1 MKKKSFKV
9 VVLSTM
15 ILAASNVMPVYT
27 LAVENKE
34 QPISIHTTVASVS
47 NTHPEYSLGPEG
59 LREAIKKTGSNAL
72 VMDLYALSIIKQANI
87 NFNDVTVVDKS
98 LKTKIIHHQNIAKD
112 NANKWLNKIKN
123 QLISTNQ
130 NIVNY
135 NNKFQNYYDA
145 LVTAV
150 DNKDRA
156 TLTKGLT
163 KLSVSISENKGK
175 TDKLVDSLRKFRN
188 KMTEDTQNFKNDSNQ
203 LTSILS
209 SQDAGIPLLQA
220 KMTAYNE
227 AVRKLNAIL
236 IGSAV
241 TTALG
246 PVAIVG
252 GIVLVVT
259 GVGGPLG
266 VILIAGGAAAL
277 GGGTTGVVLAKREL
291 DNAHVEIQKVA
302 GQITEA
308 QSQVASLT
316 NIKNQTEYLTNT
328 IDIAI
333 TAMQNISNQW
343 YKMGAKYN
351 SVLQN
356 VQSICFENFDFI
368 KEDINIARDSWND
381 IREYSERLYNQDIKL
396 VDTGLESRER

>member
-1 MKKKSFKV
+1 MKKKPYKV
-9 VVLSTM
+9 LVLSTL
-15 ILAASNVMPVYT
+15 ILAASNVMPTYT
-27 LAVENKE
+27 SAVKNEKT
-34 QPISIHTTVASVS
+34 ISIHTTAAIVS
-47 NTHPEYSLGPEG
+47 NTYPEYSLGPEG
-59 LREAIKKTGSNAL
+59 LRGAIEKTGSNAL

-87 NFNDVTVVDKS
+87 NFKDVTVVDNS
-98 LKTKIIHHQNIAKD
+98 LKTKIIYHQNIARD
-112 NANKWLNKIKN
+112 NANKWLNRIKP

-130 NIVNY
+130 NIINY
-135 NNKFQNYYDA
+135 NTKFQNYYDA
-145 LVTAV
+145 LVTAI
-150 DNKDRA
+150 DNKDRV

-163 KLSVSISENKGK
+163 KLSTSILENKEK
-175 TDKLVDSLRKFRN
+175 TDRLVDSLRKFRN
-188 KMTEDTQNFKNDSNQ
+188 KMTEDTQSFKKDSNQ

-227 AVRKLNAIL
+227 AVRKLNAVL

-241 TTALG
+241 ATALG

-252 GIVLVVT
+252 GIVLVAT
-259 GVGGPLG
+259 GAGGPLG
-266 VILIAGGAAAL
+266 VVLIAGGAAAL
-277 GGGTTGVVLAKREL
+277 AGGSTGVVLARKEL

-351 SVLQN
+351 SLLQN
-356 VQSICFENFDFI
+356 VRSISLEDFDFI
-368 KEDINIARDSWND
+368 KEDISIARDSWND
-381 IREYSERLYNQDIKL
+381 IREYSERLYTEDIKI
-396 VDTGLESRER
+396 VDTEPESIDS